1 MLETIQE
8 IIAENLSVDVE
19 KVTEN
24 ASFKEDLEADS
35 LDLFEM
41 VVALEDEFDLEI
53 PEEELANILTVK
65 DVVKYIEEHK

>member
-1 MLETIQE
+1 MLEKIQE

-19 KVTEN
+19 KVTEE

-65 DVVKYIEEHK
+65 DVVKYIEDHK